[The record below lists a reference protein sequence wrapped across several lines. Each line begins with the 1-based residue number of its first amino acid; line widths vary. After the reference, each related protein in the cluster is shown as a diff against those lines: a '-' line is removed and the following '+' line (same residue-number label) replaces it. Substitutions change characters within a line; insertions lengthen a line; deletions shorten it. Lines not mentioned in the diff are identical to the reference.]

1 MRGVKLRSEWVEKGD
16 GFLRG
21 ARRAM
26 EEGLYW
32 LACFNA
38 HQAAELYLKG
48 LLASVTGVHPYTHDL
63 AELLEA
69 LRAISVEPPSDVV
82 LSSELLTPHYTL
94 ARYPGRRVYTY
105 TAERGRTC
113 VECAEKIVEW
123 VKKVADQ

>member
-16 GFLRG
+16 GFLKG

-48 LLASVTGVHPYTHDL
+48 LLASMTGVHPYTHDL
-63 AELLEA
+63 A
-69 LRAISVEPPSDVV
+69 
-82 LSSELLTPHYTL
+82 ELLTPHYTL

-105 TAERGRTC
+105 TAERGRMC
-113 VECAEKIVEW
+113 IDCAEKIVEW
-123 VKKVADQ
+123 VKKAADP

>member
-69 LRAISVEPPSDVV
+69 LRAIGVEPPSDVV

-123 VKKVADQ
+123 VKKVADP

>member
-16 GFLRG
+16 GFLKG

-48 LLASVTGVHPYTHDL
+48 LLASMTGVHPYTHDL

-69 LRAISVEPPSDVV
+69 LRAIGVEPPSDVV

-94 ARYPGRRVYTY
+94 ARYPGKRVYTY
-105 TAERGRTC
+105 TAERGRMC
-113 VECAEKIVEW
+113 IDCAEKIVEW
-123 VKKVADQ
+123 VKKAADP

>member
-69 LRAISVEPPSDVV
+69 LRAIGVEPPSDVV

-123 VKKVADQ
+123 VKRVADP